1 MFIASDSTPLRRDE
15 AVCRD
20 SAVKHTQNS
29 MYHELASSDP
39 SHEIY
44 YHSASFI
51 LKYLREN
58 NTFFK
63 RHSDSI
69 LSRRIKF
76 LEIALA
82 DLFLFTECSNF
93 WAMGKTK
100 VTWNHFG
107 NYAAMCLGDFEQLW
121 SFGTMTNCWTMAQQ
135 LKVAQ
140 SLGNYTEMC
149 FRRFW
154 ATLIFW
160 LFDFWAMSQNWSC
173 WKSLGNHAEMFLVI
187 FSNFEFWR
195 IAPKLGNWPMKLL
208 CVKNIKVNLNLLK
221 HIFFF

>member
-1 MFIASDSTPLRRDE
+1 
-15 AVCRD
+15 
-20 SAVKHTQNS
+20 

-82 DLFLFTECSNF
+82 DFFLFTECSNF

-100 VTWNHFG
+100 VT
-107 NYAAMCLGDFEQLW
+107 
-121 SFGTMTNCWTMAQQ
+121 
-135 LKVAQ
+135 
-140 SLGNYTEMC
+140 
-149 FRRFW
+149 
-154 ATLIFW
+154 
-160 LFDFWAMSQNWSC
+160 
-173 WKSLGNHAEMFLVI
+173 
-187 FSNFEFWR
+187 
-195 IAPKLGNWPMKLL
+195 
-208 CVKNIKVNLNLLK
+208 
-221 HIFFF
+221 